1 MKTAVLGTGMVGK
14 EIATRLI
21 KKGHQ
26 VMMGSRTSDNKN
38 ATKWGNEMGDN
49 AYHGTFKEAA
59 NFADNIIFNCTK
71 GEFVFQILES
81 IGQRPMANKILVDV
95 SNPLDF
101 SKGMPPTLRICNDT
115 SQGEQIQELY
125 PETKV
130 VKSLNTMNCYI
141 MLNPEKIKGKHTV
154 FVSGNNDTS
163 KNEVKKLLNTFGWT
177 KDNIIDLGD
186 ITTARGTEMLL
197 PIWLRIYG
205 TLGTLDFNFHIQ
217 K

>member
-1 MKTAVLGTGMVGK
+1 MKIAVLGTGMVGK

-21 KKGHQ
+21 KKGHH
-26 VMMGSRTSDNKN
+26 VMMGSRTSDNES
-38 ATKWGNEMGDN
+38 ATKWANEMGN
-49 AYHGTFKEAA
+49 KSYNGTFNEAA
-59 NFADNIIFNCTK
+59 NFAESMIFNCTK

-81 IGQRPMANKILVDV
+81 IGQEPMANKILVDV

-115 SQGEQIQELY
+115 SQGEQIQVLY

-141 MLNPEKIKGKHTV
+141 MLNPEKIKGNHSV
-154 FVSGNNDTS
+154 FISGNDNSS
-163 KNEVKKLLNTFGWT
+163 KSEVKKLLNTFGWSNE
-177 KDNIIDLGD
+177 NIIDLGD

-197 PIWLRIYG
+197 PVWLRIYG
-205 TLGTLDFNFHIQ
+205 ALGTLDFNFHIQ